1 MSTTK
6 KHEGITMRVESYEY
20 LYPEL
25 GWLPV
30 ILADQKPTQ
39 SRLIKN
45 AQHTEYFCEAY
56 IAEDKRL
63 RLKYRPGN
71 NKKISLPANL
81 KLTYVDNVL
90 VSAEVL

>member
-6 KHEGITMRVESYEY
+6 KHEGSKMRVDSYEY
-20 LYPEL
+20 LYPKL

-56 IAEDKRL
+56 ISEDKRL

-71 NKKISLPANL
+71 NKKVFLPANL

>member
-1 MSTTK
+1 
-6 KHEGITMRVESYEY
+6 MRVDTYEY
-20 LYPEL
+20 LYPKL

-30 ILADQKPTQ
+30 ILADKKPTQ
-39 SRLIKN
+39 SRLIKI

-71 NKKISLPANL
+71 NKKIFLPANL

>member
-1 MSTTK
+1 
-6 KHEGITMRVESYEY
+6 MRVESYEY
-20 LYPEL
+20 FYPQL

-39 SRLIKN
+39 KRLIKN
-45 AQHTEYFCEAY
+45 AQRTEYFCQAY
-56 IAEDKRL
+56 ITENRL

-81 KLTYVDNVL
+81 KLTYVYNVL
-90 VSAEVL
+90 VAAEVL

>member
-6 KHEGITMRVESYEY
+6 KHEGSTMRVDSYEY
-20 LYPEL
+20 LYPNL

-90 VSAEVL
+90 VSAEVI

>member
-6 KHEGITMRVESYEY
+6 KHEGNKMRVESYEY
-20 LYPEL
+20 LYPNL

-71 NKKISLPANL
+71 NKKIFLPANL

-90 VSAEVL
+90 VSAEVI

>member
-1 MSTTK
+1 
-6 KHEGITMRVESYEY
+6 MRVDTYEY
-20 LYPEL
+20 LYPKL

-39 SRLIKN
+39 SRLSKI

-56 IAEDKRL
+56 ISEDKRL

>member
-1 MSTTK
+1 
-6 KHEGITMRVESYEY
+6 MRVESYEY

-81 KLTYVDNVL
+81 KLTYVGDVL

>member
-6 KHEGITMRVESYEY
+6 KHEGNKMRVESYEY
-20 LYPEL
+20 LYPKL

-45 AQHTEYFCEAY
+45 AQRTEYFCEAY
-56 IAEDKRL
+56 ISEDKRL

-81 KLTYVDNVL
+81 KLTYVNNVL
-90 VSAEVL
+90 VSAEVI

>member
-1 MSTTK
+1 
-6 KHEGITMRVESYEY
+6 MRVESYEY
-20 LYPEL
+20 LYPQL

-45 AQHTEYFCEAY
+45 AQHTGYFCQAY
-56 IAEDKRL
+56 IAENRL

-90 VSAEVL
+90 VSAEVI

>member
-1 MSTTK
+1 
-6 KHEGITMRVESYEY
+6 MRVDSYEY
-20 LYPEL
+20 LYPNL

-39 SRLIKN
+39 SRLIKI

-56 IAEDKRL
+56 IAKDKRL

-81 KLTYVDNVL
+81 KLTYVRDVL
-90 VSAEVL
+90 VSAEVI

>member
-1 MSTTK
+1 
-6 KHEGITMRVESYEY
+6 MRVDAYEY
-20 LYPEL
+20 LYPKL

-30 ILADQKPTQ
+30 ILADQKPSQ
-39 SRLIKN
+39 SRLIKIT
-45 AQHTEYFCEAY
+45 QHTEYFCQAY
-56 IAEDKRL
+56 IFEKRL

>member
-6 KHEGITMRVESYEY
+6 KYEGIKMRVDSYEY
-20 LYPEL
+20 LYPNL